1 MPPKSSAKPDPE
13 SAAPSFEAALTR
25 LEEIVNRL
33 ERGDITLDESL
44 TVFKEGSELVKQC
57 LVRLNQAEV
66 TVQELMAGEGGA
78 PALTPA
84 RAGLEGDDDAEA

>member
-1 MPPKSSAKPDPE
+1 MPPKSSSKPDPE
-13 SAAPSFEAALTR
+13 TVAPSFEAALTR

-44 TVFKEGSELVKQC
+44 TVFREGSDLVKQC

-66 TVQELMAGEGGA
+66 TVQELMAGEGDA
-78 PALTPA
+78 PVVTPA

>member
-1 MPPKSSAKPDPE
+1 MPPKSNAKSDPE

-44 TVFKEGSELVKQC
+44 AVFREGSDLVKQC
-57 LVRLNQAEV
+57 LARLTQAEA
-66 TVQELMAGEGGA
+66 TVLELIAGEGGL
-78 PALTPA
+78 PATTPA
-84 RAGLEGDDDAEA
+84 RPGLEGDDDALV